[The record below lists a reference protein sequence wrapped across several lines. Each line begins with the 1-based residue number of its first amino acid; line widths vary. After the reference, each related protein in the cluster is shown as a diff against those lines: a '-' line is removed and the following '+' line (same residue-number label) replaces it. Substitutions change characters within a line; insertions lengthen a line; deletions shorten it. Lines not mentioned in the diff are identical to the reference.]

1 MYKYASMLVLSC
13 TVNLFSQIPSS
24 PDVLLVNRA
33 SLQTLREEY
42 RNNPKNLSPYLSSLL
57 QEAQRALSV
66 KPVSVVDK
74 EHLPPSGDKHD
85 YFSIAPYWW
94 PDPTK
99 KDGLPY
105 IRRDGQINPERYK
118 TGDREKVR
126 TLNLSV
132 FTLALAH
139 TITGDETYAAHAVRF
154 LQTWFLNPSTR
165 MNPNLNYAQAIR
177 GMNEGR
183 GTGIIDTH
191 DFIRVID
198 GIRMLEGSRAWTKA
212 DSDQMK
218 QWFAQYL
225 KWLSES
231 NGGKEEAA
239 ATNNHGSLYD
249 VQCVCIALFIGKTE
263 QAKEILR
270 EVGTKR
276 IALQIEPDGS
286 QPLELA
292 RTKAYNY
299 SLLNLEGLIDLA
311 TLGQRLG
318 VDLWSYKAPNGGS
331 IRKAIDFLIPSTLG
345 KKKWKWEQII
355 PAEHERMIPIL
366 RMAAKAYN
374 DPAYTAAANTLTE
387 KLGTSPHPAYSLPLD

>member
-1 MYKYASMLVLSC
+1 MYKYGCLLLLSFSLS
-13 TVNLFSQIPSS
+13 LFSQVPSA
-24 PDVLLVNRA
+24 PDVLLVNKA
-33 SLQTLREEY
+33 SLQALREEY
-42 RNNPKNLSPYLSSLL
+42 RKNPKTLSPYLSAMLK
-57 QEAQRALSV
+57 EAKLALSV
-66 KPVSVVDK
+66 EPVSVVDK

-94 PDPTK
+94 PDSTK

-105 IRRDGQINPERYK
+105 IRRDGQINPERYL

-126 TLNLSV
+126 MLNTSV
-132 FTLALAH
+132 FTLSLAYC
-139 TITGDETYAAHAVRF
+139 ITGDETFAAHAVRF
-154 LQTWFLNPSTR
+154 LQTWFLNPTTR
-165 MNPNLNYAQAIR
+165 MNPNLNYAQAVR

-198 GIRMLEGSRAWTKA
+198 GIRMLEGSRAWTRVDA
-212 DSDQMK
+212 DRMK
-218 QWFAQYL
+218 QWFAEYL

-263 QAKEILR
+263 QAKQVLR
-270 EVGTKR
+270 NVGTKR
-276 IALQIEPDGS
+276 ISVQIEPDGS

-299 SLLNLEGLIDLA
+299 SLLNLEGLINLA

-318 VDLWSYKAPNGGS
+318 LDLWSYRTPNGGC
-331 IRKAIDFLIPSTLG
+331 IRKAIDFLIPYTLG
-345 KKKWKWEQII
+345 KKKWAWDQII
-355 PAEHERMIPIL
+355 PSEYERMIPIL

-374 DPAYTAAANTLTE
+374 DPAYTAAANTLKE
-387 KLGTSPHPAYSLPLD
+387 KLGTPTRPAYSLPLD

>member
-1 MYKYASMLVLSC
+1 MYKYACLLLLSSSLS
-13 TVNLFSQIPSS
+13 LFSQVPSA
-24 PDVLLVNRA
+24 PDVLLVNKDA
-33 SLQTLREEY
+33 LQALREEY
-42 RNNPKNLSPYLSSLL
+42 RNNPSSFSPYLSASLK
-57 QEAQRALSV
+57 EAKLALSV

-105 IRRDGQINPERYK
+105 FRRDGQINPERYL

-126 TLNLSV
+126 TLNLTV
-132 FTLALAH
+132 FTLALAYA
-139 TITGDETYAAHAVRF
+139 IAGDETYSAHAVRF
-154 LQTWFLNPSTR
+154 LKTWFLNPGTR
-165 MNPNLNYAQAIR
+165 MNPNLNHAQAIK

-198 GIRMLEGSRAWTKA
+198 GIRMLEGSRSWTKA
-212 DSDQMK
+212 DADRMK
-218 QWFAQYL
+218 QWFSEYL
-225 KWLSES
+225 KWLNES
-231 NGGKEEAA
+231 TGGKEEAA

-249 VQCVCIALFIGKTE
+249 VQCICIALFTGKTE
-263 QAKEILR
+263 EAKQILR

-276 IALQIEPDGS
+276 IAVQVEPDGS

-311 TLGQRLG
+311 TLGERLG
-318 VDLWSYKAPNGGS
+318 VDVWSFRAPNGAS
-331 IRKAIDFLIPSTLG
+331 IRKAIDFLIPYTLG
-345 KKKWKWEQII
+345 QKKWTWDQII
-355 PAEHERMIPIL
+355 PSEYGRMIPIL
-366 RMAAKAYN
+366 QMAARAYN
-374 DPAYTAAANTLTE
+374 DPSYADAAKTLKE
-387 KLGTSPHPAYSLPLD
+387 KLGVSPRPAYSLPLD

>member
-1 MYKYASMLVLSC
+1 
-13 TVNLFSQIPSS
+13 
-24 PDVLLVNRA
+24 VLLVNKA
-33 SLQTLREEY
+33 ALQAIRQEY
-42 RNNPKNLSPYLSSLL
+42 RNNPNNLSPYLSASLK
-57 QEAQRALSV
+57 EAKLALSV

-74 EHLPPSGDKHD
+74 GHLPPSGDKHD

-126 TLNLSV
+126 TLNTSV
-132 FTLALAH
+132 FTLSLAYY
-139 TITGDETYAAHAVRF
+139 ITGDETYATHAVRF
-154 LQTWFLNPSTR
+154 LQTWFLNPDTR
-165 MNPNLNYAQAIR
+165 MNPNLNYAQAIK
-177 GMNEGR
+177 GLNEGR

-212 DSDQMK
+212 DSDRMK
-218 QWFAQYL
+218 QWFAEYL
-225 KWLSES
+225 TWLSES
-231 NGGKEEAA
+231 KGGKEEAA

-263 QAKEILR
+263 QAQEILR

-318 VDLWSYKAPNGGS
+318 VDLWSFEAPDGAS
-331 IRKAIDFLIPSTLG
+331 IRKAIDFLIPYTLG
-345 KKKWKWEQII
+345 KKKWAWDQII
-355 PAEHERMIPIL
+355 PSEYQRMLPIL

-374 DPAYTAAANTLTE
+374 DPSYLAYANTLKE
-387 KLGTSPHPAYSLPLD
+387 KLGPSPHQVYSIPIE